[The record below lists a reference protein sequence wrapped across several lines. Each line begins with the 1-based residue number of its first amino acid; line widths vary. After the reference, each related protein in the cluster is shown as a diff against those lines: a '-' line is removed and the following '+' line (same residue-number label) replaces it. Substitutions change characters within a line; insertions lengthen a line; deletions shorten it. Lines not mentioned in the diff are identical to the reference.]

1 MADAK
6 KILIV
11 DDDSLISRMY
21 QERFSRDG
29 FEVVLAFDGEDGVEK
44 AKKEKPDFILLDIM
58 MPKMNGYETLKILK
72 KEAGTKSIPVM
83 ILSSIGG
90 DPALVKKAKQL
101 GIVDM
106 VVKGETPAKEIVEKV
121 RAVLGKR

>member
-72 KEAGTKSIPVM
+72 KEAGTKLNPVM
-83 ILSSIGG
+83 FLSCIR
-90 DPALVKKAKQL
+90 
-101 GIVDM
+101 
-106 VVKGETPAKEIVEKV
+106 GEPPP
-121 RAVLGKR
+121 L

>member
-106 VVKGETPAKEIVEKV
+106 VVKGETPAKEIVEKE
-121 RAVLGKR
+121 RAELGKR